1 MLWPAGSRGTR
12 VQMKNLCQAACAAVL
27 AVLAIVLGLVHLAV
41 RPTKG
46 ELSAAAVASFD
57 LALTELRSRIAA
69 RRAAL
74 AG

>member
-1 MLWPAGSRGTR
+1 LAAKGTLVR
-12 VQMKNLCQAACAAVL
+12 AILTTCAAVL

-41 RPTKG
+41 RPTKD
-46 ELSAAAVASFD
+46 ELSAAAIASFD